1 MKHIILS
8 ALVLSSALLATTRV
22 NTISAA
28 FSKGKV
34 SANIKYYYMQT
45 DKDKSYTNTKNTSAY
60 ANTVGG
66 QLHFDSASL
75 YGFRAG
81 VTFMTTNPFLLG
93 SSVDASI
100 IGRDNGVRIEGN
112 PSGTVARK
120 GFSVLGEAYL
130 AYDYKNAGVYIGRE
144 VIHTPLI
151 DAKTV
156 RLLPSAVEGA
166 SAHYTLAEKTKVT
179 FSYYTGFKQRTSSVF
194 TNIIEHALGD
204 KTKAITGSDSGYL
217 EMLSFTHQ
225 ANAYSLKAYDY
236 YAENFLNSVY
246 LDGSYK
252 LNLSDVKVAF
262 SGQYINQKSI
272 GNADTYFGNNPSAT
286 GGKISVNAIGLKA
299 ATTIKSSKFILAYS
313 KVLKE
318 NNKHDSLVLAWDGTP
333 LYTNMITSND
343 LFSSNYGKSLGS
355 DSIYIGNSQGI
366 KFAYNQKYDNFGLKG
381 FSTTLS
387 YLDISNSRFNK
398 DQNDYNIVLQYKAPK
413 AFVLQLKGIW
423 VQNNTGASANGT
435 ISQLKLLSQY
445 RVIANY
451 KF

>member
-1 MKHIILS
+1 MKYIILS

-28 FSKGKV
+28 FSKAKV
-34 SANIKYYYMQT
+34 SANIKYYYIQT

-204 KTKAITGSDSGYL
+204 KTKAITGSDSGSL